1 MREVKYIQAI
11 REALVEEMERDEKV
25 FMLGENIRGHAF
37 DHTKGLVGELG
48 EDRILDTP
56 LSETAITGAA
66 IGSALL
72 GYRPIVDF
80 MFADFMYPA
89 YTEILIESA
98 QWRTIHGGGKTQL
111 PLVYLAAA
119 GGYQMN
125 ANEHS
130 RIQTSLFLHHPGLKV
145 VVPSTAADA
154 KGLLKTAIRDNNPVI
169 YLWHK
174 MLMVEP
180 GEVPDGDYAIPFGVA
195 DIKREGS
202 DVTVVAT
209 GYMVQL
215 ALQAAQEVESSI
227 SVEVIDPRTLEPLD
241 FDTIIQSVEKTGH
254 LVIVDEDTER
264 CGFAGELC
272 AQVIEKGFDLL
283 DAPIGRVCARNMPIP
298 GGHMEQYVLPN
309 PEWIKK
315 AIEEAVA

>member
-1 MREVKYIQAI
+1 MKEVKYIQAI
-11 REALVEEMERDEKV
+11 REALVEEMEKDEKV

-37 DHTKGLVGELG
+37 DHTKGLVQELG

-66 IGSALL
+66 MGSALL
-72 GYRPIVDF
+72 GYRPVVDF

-89 YTEILIESA
+89 FAEILIKSA
-98 QWRTIHGGGKTQL
+98 HWHMIHGGKVQM
-111 PLVYLAAA
+111 PVVYLAAA

-130 RIQTSLFLHHPGLKV
+130 RIQTSVFLHHPGLKV
-145 VVPSTAADA
+145 VLPSTAADA

-169 YLWHK
+169 FLWHK

-180 GEVPDGDYAIPFGVA
+180 GEVPEGEFTIPFGVA

-209 GYMVQL
+209 GYMVQH
-215 ALQAAQEVESSI
+215 ALEVAKEIESSI

-241 FDTIIQSVEKTGH
+241 FDTILNSVEKTGH
-254 LVIVDEDTER
+254 LVVVDEDTER
-264 CGFAGELC
+264 CGFGGELC
-272 AQVIEKGFDLL
+272 AQVVEKGFDLL
-283 DAPIGRVCARNMPIP
+283 DAPINRVCGRNMPIP
-298 GGHMEQYVLPN
+298 GGYMEQYVLPN

-315 AIEEAVA
+315 AIEETVA